1 MSQAPDP
8 RLYLIVPAGTP
19 TDRLAAAVEAGDVA
33 CILLT
38 GTGADARALVDAAQD
53 RGVAVLIPDEP
64 ELARRLG
71 ADGVHLTGEGPVKTT
86 RQALGGDGIVGVQCG
101 RSRHTAMVVGEA
113 GADYVAFAGTE
124 DAPDGP
130 ADPEVLRWWQLMMTL
145 PCVAMGGCAPED
157 TGRLAQAGADFVALG
172 AGVWDDPDGPAAAVA
187 RAQAG
192 LNALAA

>member
-8 RLYLIVPAGTP
+8 RLYLIVPAGTSAE
-19 TDRLAAAVEAGDVA
+19 RLAAAVEAGDIA
-33 CILLT
+33 CALLT
-38 GTGADARALVDAAQD
+38 DAGREQRPLVEAAQA
-53 RGVAVLIPDEP
+53 RGVAVLVPDDAA
-64 ELARRLG
+64 LARTLR
-71 ADGVHLTGEGPVKTT
+71 ADGVHLTGEAPVKKT
-86 RQALGGDGIVGVQCG
+86 RDALGGDGIVGVQCG

-130 ADPEVLRWWQLMMTL
+130 ADPEVLRWWQVMMTV
-145 PCVAMGGCAPED
+145 PCVAMGGCTPDDAAH
-157 TGRLAQAGADFVALG
+157 LAQSGADFVALET
-172 AGVWDDPDGPAAAVA
+172 GVWDEPEGPAAAVG